1 MVTDSILKFLEV
13 NGICALSVVLPDGS
27 IHSASM
33 HFSHNN
39 NPFELYFS
47 TERSSRKCT
56 GLLNGEVVKASVVV
70 GVDDKMWKQL
80 QISGDITMVSD
91 SDELKRIMSIH
102 YTKHKES
109 EKYKDDP
116 ETVFLKFTPTWWKYT
131 DFNTDQI
138 IEETAK

>member
-39 NPFELYFS
+39 NTFELYFS

-56 GLLNGEVVKASVVV
+56 CLLNGDSVKGSVLV
-70 GVDDKMWKQL
+70 GVDDKVWKQL
-80 QISGDITMVSD
+80 QMSGDITMVTD
-91 SDELKRIMSIH
+91 SNELSSIMNIH
-102 YTKHKES
+102 YAKHKES

-116 ETVFLKFTPTWWKYT
+116 ETVFLKFTPSWWKYT
-131 DFNTDQI
+131 DFNSDI
-138 IEETAK
+138 VIEDSIK